1 MEQVGQRY
9 PAEVTWCVSMWPLR
23 LVRYWVEYEQSEQRQ
38 EPSDSSFNTFE
49 STCAS
54 KSSNSKVSATS
65 LESGLV
71 GLKRIFGF
79 KKFPTVGTVVSLTLR
94 LEVFCLNVVLDI
106 G

>member
-1 MEQVGQRY
+1 
-9 PAEVTWCVSMWPLR
+9 MWPLR

-54 KSSNSKVSATS
+54 KSSNSKVSLVETSATS

-71 GLKRIFGF
+71 SLKGIFGF
-79 KKFPTVGTVVSLTLR
+79 EKFPTVGTVISLTLR
-94 LEVFCLNVVLDI
+94 LEVLCLNVVLDI

>member
-1 MEQVGQRY
+1 M
-9 PAEVTWCVSMWPLR
+9 
-23 LVRYWVEYEQSEQRQ
+23 EYEQSEQRQ

-54 KSSNSKVSATS
+54 KSSNSKVSLVETGATS

-94 LEVFCLNVVLDI
+94 LEVFCLYVVLDI